1 MLTSFG
7 LDYFFLCLAASF
19 GVLQFAAAYSR
30 IYGLL
35 VFNRAFSAFLGLAV
49 MTLAFTWFFATEPRN
64 IPDTGEGLDGN
75 QQAILFSTAVATS
88 LVITLFVSSLRHW
101 SMIHEGSIQ
110 NGIDAL
116 RSTTY
121 FKALMKG
128 RHGFW
133 KRFSQSTKKSSSG
146 SMDG

>member
-19 GVLQFAAAYSR
+19 GALQFAAAYSR
-30 IYGLL
+30 LYGLL
-35 VFNRAFSAFLGLAV
+35 VFNRSFSAFLGLAV
-49 MTLAFTWFFATEPRN
+49 MILAFTWFFATEPRN

-75 QQAILFSTAVATS
+75 QQAILFSTAAATS
-88 LVITLFVSSLRHW
+88 LVITLFGTSLRHC
-101 SMIHEGSIQ
+101 SMSHEGSSP
-110 NGIDAL
+110 NGMDAL

-133 KRFSQSTKKSSSG
+133 KRFSLSTKKPSSG
-146 SMDG
+146 STAG

>member
-1 MLTSFG
+1 MIAGMLTSFG
-7 LDYFFLCLAASF
+7 LDYFLLCLAASF

-30 IYGLL
+30 LYGLL
-35 VFNRAFSAFLGLAV
+35 VFNRSFSAFLGFAV

-75 QQAILFSTAVATS
+75 QQAILFSTAAATS
-88 LVITLFVSSLRHW
+88 LVIILFVTSLRNW
-101 SMIHEGSIQ
+101 SISNEESAR
-110 NGIDAL
+110 NGIEVL

-128 RHGFW
+128 RNGFW
-133 KRFSQSTKKSSSG
+133 KRFSL
-146 SMDG
+146 

>member
-35 VFNRAFSAFLGLAV
+35 VFNRSFSAFLGLAV
-49 MTLAFTWFFATEPRN
+49 ITLVFTWFFATESRN

-75 QQAILFSTAVATS
+75 QQAILFSTAAATS
-88 LVITLFVSSLRHW
+88 LVITLFVTSLRHW
-101 SMIHEGSIQ
+101 SMIHTGPFQ

-133 KRFSQSTKKSSSG
+133 KRFSLSTKKSSSG
-146 SMDG
+146 